1 MHLLR
6 ILVGWTLISIVL
18 SFLLYSEKFGFFGT
32 LIFANMFLLSMPNGL
47 GVFIWIPLS
56 YCLGWI
62 IVDGTLW
69 LATKTIQWVFT
80 SNMQLSDSNQYTTL
94 QKNSLYIL
102 TEKLDQECQ
111 KDADR
116 QPDT

>member
-6 ILVGWTLISIVL
+6 ILVGWTLISIIF
-18 SFLLYSEKFGFFGT
+18 SFLLYSEKFGFLGT
-32 LIFANMFLLSMPNGL
+32 LVFANMYLLSMPNGL

-69 LATKTIQWVFT
+69 LAAKTVQWVFAP
-80 SNMQLSDSNQYTTL
+80 SSELSESNQYTAT
-94 QKNSLYIL
+94 QKSRLYAL
-102 TEKLDQECQ
+102 TEKLDQEYQ
-111 KDADR
+111 KETE
-116 QPDT
+116 Q